1 MSPTPAAPDP
11 TQRPAL
17 VIAQSQAV
25 RLSALAENAL
35 DNVPDVAGRLLD
47 ELERARVVPDAELP
61 DDVVAMGSDVDFRD
75 EVGGRDRSV
84 RLVYPTEADIDA
96 NRISVMTPVGA
107 ALIGLSVGQAI
118 DWQVQDG
125 SVRRLRIVAVRR

>member
-1 MSPTPAAPDP
+1 MFNTPAVPDL
-11 TQRPAL
+11 TERPAL
-17 VIAQSQAV
+17 VIADTQAT

-35 DNVPDVAGRLLD
+35 ETSPDIAGRLLD
-47 ELERARVVPDAELP
+47 ELERARIVPEADLP

-84 RLVYPTEADIDA
+84 RLVYPTDADIDTH
-96 NRISVMTPVGA
+96 RISVMTPVGV
-107 ALIGLSVGQAI
+107 ALVGLSVGQAI

-125 SVRRLRIVAVRR
+125 SIRRLRIIAVRR

>member
-107 ALIGLSVGQAI
+107 ALIGLSVGQSI
-118 DWQVQDG
+118 DWPVPDG
-125 SVRRLRIVAVRR
+125 SVRRVDVQAVRV